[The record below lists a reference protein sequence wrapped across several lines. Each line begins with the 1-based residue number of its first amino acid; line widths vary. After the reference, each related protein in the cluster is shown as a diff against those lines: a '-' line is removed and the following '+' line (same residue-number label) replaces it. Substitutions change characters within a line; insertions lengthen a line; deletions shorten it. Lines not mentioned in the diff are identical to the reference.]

1 MPDVWTTYG
10 DVADAAT
17 QSKAGPWIIAGPD
30 AIWGTM
36 VGLGEPGA
44 QIDVWTQETPDP
56 S

>member
-1 MPDVWTTYG
+1 MADVWTAYG
-10 DVADAAT
+10 DVVDAPT
-17 QSKAGPWIIAGPD
+17 KTLAGPWIFAGPN
-30 AIWGTM
+30 AFFGTM